1 MNAHT
6 PLRALLLLYA
16 TLLTVACGGGGYG
29 GPNTAGID
37 RTGSPS
43 FALAFGTISGFGS
56 IIVNGVHYETSSS
69 TFEIDDSPG
78 SQDDLS
84 VGDVVLVQ
92 ATQASGSTTWTA
104 TSVTFDDNVEG
115 PIAAG
120 SRNATAG
127 TFVVL
132 GQTIITNADTSY
144 DDSFANP
151 SFAGL
156 SDGQVVEISG
166 FVNADGAIVA
176 TRIEPKPASTQFEVT
191 GIVAAHA
198 SGAMTFMINDLVVDY
213 SSAASIRDFP
223 GGVINDGDLV
233 EVKGTAFDAPST
245 TLTATDVE
253 FKGGQLQGD
262 AGVRVEIEGL
272 ITRFGSQTDFDVSGV
287 TVDATSA
294 TFEGDAANIGL
305 NVKVEVEGA
314 LNGSNVL
321 VATKVDVRR
330 AKLIRIEAAV
340 DSVDA
345 ASDTFVTLGITIA
358 VDALTRMEDKDSN
371 VTPFTLNDLNPGDVV
386 RMRGSVSGG
395 AGAAQVL
402 ATLLERDFRPDTELQ
417 GFVESA
423 TDPIIT
429 ILGVTIDTS
438 GASAFRDENGA
449 GMTRQ
454 AFFDRLA
461 NELAGGGTPLI
472 KAVGSENPPT
482 TIVAQE
488 VEFQL
493 EL

>member
-37 RTGSPS
+37 RTGSPR

-69 TFEIDDSPG
+69 TYEIDDSPG

-92 ATQASGSTTWTA
+92 ATRAYNSTVWTA
-104 TSVTFDDNVEG
+104 TSITFDDNVEG
-115 PIAAG
+115 PI
-120 SRNATAG
+120 SSKDDATG
-127 TFVVL
+127 TIVVL
-132 GQTIITNADTSY
+132 GQTVIINADTSF
-144 DDSFANP
+144 DDSFADP

-156 SDGQVVEISG
+156 AVDDIVEVSG
-166 FVNADGAIVA
+166 FVKADGAIVA
-176 TRIEPKPASTQFEVT
+176 TRIEPKPASMQFEVT
-191 GIVAAHA
+191 GIVAAHNG
-198 SGAMTFMINDLVVDY
+198 GALTFMINDLVVDY
-213 SSAASIRDFP
+213 GAASVRDFP
-223 GGVINDGDLV
+223 GGAPSDGDLV

-253 FKGGQLQGD
+253 FKGGQLQGN

-272 ITRFGSQTDFDVSGV
+272 ITRFGSPTDFDVSGL
-287 TVDATSA
+287 TVDATNA
-294 TFEGDAANIGL
+294 TRTGDTALPLGL

-314 LNGSNVL
+314 LNSSNVL

-330 AKLIRIEAAV
+330 AKLFRIEAAV

-345 ASDTFVTLGITIA
+345 ANDTFVTLGITVA

-371 VTPFTLNDLNPGDVV
+371 VEPFTLADLNPDDVV
-386 RMRGSVSGG
+386 RMRGSVSAG
-395 AGAAQVL
+395 GAAQVL
-402 ATLLERDFRPDTELQ
+402 ATLLERDFRSDTELQ

-423 TDPIIT
+423 TSPTIT
-429 ILGVTIDTS
+429 ILGVAIQTS
-438 GASAFRDENGA
+438 GGTVFRDENGG
-449 GMTRQ
+449 GMTQQ
-454 AFFDRLA
+454 AFFARLA
-461 NELAGGGTPLI
+461 DELGSGGSPLI

-482 TIVAQE
+482 TIIADE